1 MGKVSS
7 MARAAVLVGLIGSG
21 CGILPGSG
29 AETCVDWVR
38 FETPQEQYDNA
49 SLVLIGKSVGSD
61 GATSIYG
68 YKATAHRIEIERV
81 LKGDPGDGPL
91 RISST
96 PQTCTGGE
104 SYPEGDPLQTEQR
117 LIIFANRQGSG
128 WFTMTPAQGVLPL
141 QPGKE
146 LPFR

>member
-1 MGKVSS
+1 
-7 MARAAVLVGLIGSG
+7 MAPAVVLVGLLGSG
-21 CGILPGSG
+21 CGTLPGSG
-29 AETCVDWVR
+29 SETCVDWVR

-49 SLVLIGKSVGSD
+49 RLVLIGKSVGLD

-68 YKATAHRIEIERV
+68 YKAATHRIEIEQV

-91 RISST
+91 HISST

-104 SYPEGDPLQTEQR
+104 SYPEGDPLETDRR
-117 LIIFANRQGSG
+117 LIIFANQQGSE

-141 QPGKE
+141 QPGNE
-146 LPFR
+146 PPFR